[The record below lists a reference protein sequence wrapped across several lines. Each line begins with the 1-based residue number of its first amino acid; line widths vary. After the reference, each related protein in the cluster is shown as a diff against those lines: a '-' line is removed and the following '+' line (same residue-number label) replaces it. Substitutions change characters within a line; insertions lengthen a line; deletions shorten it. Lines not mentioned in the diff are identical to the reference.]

1 MASIKRIEDFME
13 LEEIQPL
20 STDDVTKNHSNGF
33 HTKNTSLSKSDKE
46 ENAKLSKSA
55 VEKSRKISFTATN
68 GDLDIVID
76 QDTKSEIAV
85 TIKNARAKWC
95 KDSSDD
101 TLKNINFS
109 AKRGDL
115 TAVIG
120 QVGAGKTSLFNAI
133 LQELPLKSGKLE
145 VHGKVVYVSQ
155 EPWIFASSIRQNILF
170 GQPMIKKRYDKVV
183 NVCQLEKDFIMFPHK
198 DQTIIGE
205 KGINLSGGQRARIN
219 LARAVYAEADIYL
232 LDDPLSAVDAH
243 VGRSLFEDCICDYLK
258 EKTIILVTHQ
268 LQYLN
273 SVDNVYVLSNG
284 TVEVEG
290 SFQDLR
296 NSGLDFLS
304 VLQATEEVEEKE
316 EDDKDVKSLMG
327 DVKLGEVTSDQE
339 REEVAEH
346 RTIGKISSQV
356 YWSYFKAVG
365 SLSFVILMFGLSIL
379 QQIFCSG
386 GDYFAS
392 YWVNAEEARNITYY
406 NSTNSNYIEE
416 TWDDRLWYIYVYS
429 GLIVATIISVY
440 VRAFVYFEMCLM
452 SSKNLHSSMFYN
464 IIRATM
470 SFFHTNPSGRI
481 MNR

>member
-1 MASIKRIEDFME
+1 M
-13 LEEIQPL
+13 EEIQYV
-20 STDDVTKNHSNGF
+20 STEKSKNHSNGF
-33 HTKNTSLSKSDKE
+33 CFTNTSLSTSDIVLSLKE
-46 ENAKLSKSA
+46 ENLKWSEDTK
-55 VEKSRKISFTATN
+55 EKSRKISFTATN

-284 TVEVEG
+284 TIEVEG

-296 NSGLDFLS
+296 MSGLDFLS
-304 VLQATEEVEEKE
+304 VLQAIEEEEEKE
-316 EDDKDVKSLMG
+316 EVDKDMKSLMG
-327 DVKLGEVTSDQE
+327 DVQLSEVTSDQE
-339 REEVAEH
+339 REEVAEQ
-346 RTIGKISSQV
+346 RTIGKLSSQI

-365 SLSFVILMFGLSIL
+365 SLSLVLLMFSFSIL
-379 QQIFCSG
+379 HQIAASG
-386 GDYFAS
+386 GDYFLS
-392 YWVNAEEARNITYY
+392 YWVNVEEASN
-406 NSTNSNYIEE
+406 NSTDSHYRGDSIEE
-416 TWDDRLWYIYVYS
+416 NRLWYIYIYS
-429 GLIVATIISVY
+429 GLIVATIISTY
-440 VRAFVYFEMCLM
+440 IKAFAFFEMCM
-452 SSKNLHSSMFYN
+452 RSSINLHSSMFCN
-464 IIRATM
+464 IIRTAM

-481 MNR
+481 INRLFIY